1 MTKEVKKLDPNWKDR
16 IEKVGKN
23 TFQRQEMLRLGFWEP
38 KEIPADEVAS
48 LRNKLNK
55 TVNSLSEKKT
65 KLGEVHKKIKETQN
79 VKKLIAEI
87 KKRRIQKSLREREIR
102 KTETQERKQEN
113 TIKDRE
119 RRKVTP
125 PYLGE
130 GVSGRLTFSKGEQ
143 DKLKELDLP
152 LLNNLTDLSELLLI
166 DEGKIA
172 WLAYHRVAA
181 NSDHYHRFLI
191 PKRSGAP
198 RLITSPKPVLREAQG
213 WINREILSKLEPELE
228 AKAFKRKTN
237 IKDNAQIHCG
247 KGLVIRVD
255 LSDFF
260 FSITFP
266 RVRGFFISLGYNPG
280 VSTVLALLCTES
292 DRTKVTY
299 KKEDWFIAQ
308 GERRLPQGA
317 CTSPALSN
325 LIARRLDR
333 RIRKYLASIDEGWS
347 YTRYADDLAVSHPE
361 SDAEVKKVLKA
372 LQKIVPDEGFSI
384 NEKKTAIMRRPH
396 RQIITGLILN
406 DQEPRIPR
414 VYLKKVRAMVHRA
427 DQLYKSGVVPENLY
441 EIKGKLSFIKM
452 IMPEHV
458 EKIVKKYSWLDSNES
473 LIKQ

>member
-1 MTKEVKKLDPNWKDR
+1 MSKEVKKLDPNWRDR
-16 IEKVGKN
+16 IEKVGKS

-38 KEIPADEVAS
+38 KDIPTDELAS
-48 LRNKLNK
+48 LQNKLNE
-55 TVNSLSEKKT
+55 TVNLLGEKRT
-65 KLGEVHKKIKETQN
+65 QLGEVNKKIKEAQD
-79 VKKLIAEI
+79 VKKLLAEI
-87 KKRRIQKSLREREIR
+87 RKRRIQKSLKEREIR
-102 KTETQERKQEN
+102 KAETKERKQDK
-113 TIKDRE
+113 TTQDRQ

-130 GVSGRLTFSKGEQ
+130 GVSGRLTFLEGEQ
-143 DKLKELDLP
+143 EKLKELDLP
-152 LLNNLTDLSELLLI
+152 LLNNLTDLSKLLLI

-172 WLAYHRVAA
+172 WLAYHRVAT
-181 NSDHYHRFLI
+181 NCDHYHRFLI
-191 PKRSGAP
+191 PKRTGAP
-198 RLITSPKPVLREAQG
+198 RLIASPKPELREAQG
-213 WINREILSKLEPELE
+213 WVKREILSKLEPELE
-228 AKAFKRKTN
+228 AKAFKKETN
-237 IKDNAQIHCG
+237 IKDNAQIHSG

-280 VSTVLALLCTES
+280 ISTVPALLCTES

-299 KKEDWFIAQ
+299 KNEDWFIAQ
-308 GERRLPQGA
+308 GDRRLPQGA

-333 RIRKYLASIDEGWS
+333 RIRNYLASMDEEWS
-347 YTRYADDLAVSHPE
+347 YTRYADDLAISHSK

-384 NEKKTAIMRRPH
+384 NEKKTAIMRSPH
-396 RQIITGLILN
+396 RQMITGLILN

-414 VYLKKVRAMVHRA
+414 PYLKKVRAMVHQA
-427 DQLYKSGVVPENLY
+427 DQLYKRGAIPENLY

-452 IMPEHV
+452 IMPQHV
-458 EKIVKKYSWLDSNES
+458 EKIVNKYSWLNPS
-473 LIKQ
+473 

>member
-1 MTKEVKKLDPNWKDR
+1 MTEEVKKLDPNWQKR
-16 IEKVGKN
+16 LEKVGKN

-38 KEIPADEVAS
+38 KQIPADEVAS
-48 LRNKLNK
+48 LRNKLNE
-55 TVNSLSEKKT
+55 TVNLLDEKRT
-65 KLGEVHKKIKETQN
+65 QLGEVHKKMKEAQN

-87 KKRRIQKSLREREIR
+87 RKRRIQKSLKEREVR
-102 KTETQERKQEN
+102 KTETKERQQEN
-113 TIKDRE
+113 ATKDRE

-130 GVSGRLTFSKGEQ
+130 GVSSRLTFSKGEQ
-143 DKLKELDLP
+143 EKIKELDLP
-152 LLNNLTDLSELLLI
+152 LLNNLTDLSKLLLI

-172 WLAYHRVAA
+172 WLAYHRVAT
-181 NSDHYHRFLI
+181 NCDHYHRFLI

-198 RLITSPKPVLREAQG
+198 RLIASPKPVLREAQD

-299 KKEDWFIAQ
+299 KTEDWFIAQ
-308 GERRLPQGA
+308 GDRRLPQGA

-333 RIRKYLASIDEGWS
+333 RIRKYVASIDEGWS
-347 YTRYADDLAVSHPE
+347 YTRYADDLAISHPE
-361 SDAEVKKVLKA
+361 TDAEVKKVLKA

-427 DQLYKSGVVPENLY
+427 DQLYKLGVVPENLN

-458 EKIVKKYSWLDSNES
+458 EKIVNKHSWLNSS
-473 LIKQ
+473 

>member
-1 MTKEVKKLDPNWKDR
+1 MTEEVKKLDPNWQKR
-16 IEKVGKN
+16 LEKVGKN

-38 KEIPADEVAS
+38 KQIPADEVAS
-48 LRNKLNK
+48 LRNKLNE
-55 TVNSLSEKKT
+55 TVNLLDEKRT
-65 KLGEVHKKIKETQN
+65 QLGEVHKKMKEAQN

-87 KKRRIQKSLREREIR
+87 RKRRIQKSLKEREIR
-102 KTETQERKQEN
+102 KTETKERKQEN
-113 TIKDRE
+113 ATKDRE

-130 GVSGRLTFSKGEQ
+130 GVSSRLTFSKGEQ
-143 DKLKELDLP
+143 EKIKELDLP
-152 LLNNLTDLSELLLI
+152 LLNNLTDLSKLLLI

-172 WLAYHRVAA
+172 WLAYHRVAT
-181 NSDHYHRFLI
+181 NCDHYHRFLI
-191 PKRSGAP
+191 PKRTGAP
-198 RLITSPKPVLREAQG
+198 RLIASPKPELREAQG
-213 WINREILSKLEPELE
+213 WVKREILSKLEPELE
-228 AKAFKRKTN
+228 AKAFKKDTN
-237 IKDNAQIHCG
+237 IKDNAQIHSG

-280 VSTVLALLCTES
+280 ISTVLALLCTES

-299 KKEDWFIAQ
+299 KNEDWFIAQ
-308 GERRLPQGA
+308 GDRRLPQGA

-333 RIRKYLASIDEGWS
+333 RIRKYLASMDKEWS
-347 YTRYADDLAVSHPE
+347 YTRYADDLAISHSE

-384 NEKKTAIMRRPH
+384 NEKKTAIMRSPH
-396 RQIITGLILN
+396 RQMITGLILN

-414 VYLKKVRAMVHRA
+414 PYLKKVRAMLHQA
-427 DQLYKSGVVPENLY
+427 DLLYKRGAVPENLY
-441 EIKGKLSFIKM
+441 EIRGKLSFIKM

-458 EKIVKKYSWLDSNES
+458 EKLVNKYNWLNSS
-473 LIKQ
+473 